1 MHQVRLHLRTV
12 EVLYY
17 SYLSLDE
24 ELENETINLYKQTT
38 EMMPAGET

>member
-12 EVLYY
+12 EVLYD

-24 ELENETINLYKQTT
+24 ELENETINLYKQAT
-38 EMMPAGET
+38 EMMSCW